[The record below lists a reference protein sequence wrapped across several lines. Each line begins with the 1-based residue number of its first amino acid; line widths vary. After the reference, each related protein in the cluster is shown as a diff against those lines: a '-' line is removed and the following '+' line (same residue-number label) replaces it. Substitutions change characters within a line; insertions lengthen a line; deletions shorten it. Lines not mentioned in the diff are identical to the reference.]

1 MEWIFSL
8 FVKDYKNTND
18 EAVRHRYGIL
28 GGTVGIILNILLFV
42 FKILAGVFTRSIS
55 IVADAFNNLSD
66 AGSSLITLIGF
77 KLAGKPA
84 DHDHPFGHGRF
95 EYISALFVSV
105 LILFMGFE
113 LAKSSVGKIINP
125 GSVFLGTASVVI
137 LIAAVLTKGWMFLFN
152 RKIGKTINSQS
163 LIAGAKDSLSDSVA
177 TLAVLIS
184 LVVSH
189 IFSINIDGYAGLAV
203 SVFILYTGVGA
214 MRDAI
219 SPLLGST
226 PDEELVKGISDT
238 VMSHSEIVGI
248 HDLVIHNYGP
258 TRFMLSLHAE
268 VPADSD
274 ILRIHDTIDIIEKE
288 ISYKFACDAVIH
300 MDPIETDNDIITHTR
315 ERVNSIVKGISD
327 KLSIHDF
334 RMVSGDTH
342 SNLIFDITVPFEFEM
357 SDKELINEIQRAVS
371 EYNKAYYV
379 VITIDKNYV

>member
-184 LVVSH
+184 LVISH

-219 SPLLGST
+219 SPLLGSA
-226 PDEELVKGISDT
+226 PDGELVKGISDT

-288 ISYKFACDAVIH
+288 ISHKFACDAVIH

-342 SNLIFDITVPFEFEM
+342 SNLIFDVTVPFEFDM
-357 SDKELINEIQRAVS
+357 SDKELVNAIQRAVS